1 MDLHVGD
8 LFVNAVSG
16 MAQGFA
22 VFFSVWYIILPPILY
37 GLFFLLWMQ
46 SRWGQS
52 ASKVKWILLEI
63 IPSRDIEKSPQPM
76 ESVFAGL
83 AGVVVTPTAFEEY
96 ILGFIPTAFSLEFV
110 STEGTVHFYIRTQ
123 AQFRSLVES
132 HLYAQY
138 PDIEIVEIAEDYIHG
153 VPRTIPNKDWDLW
166 GTDFELVK
174 EDLYPI
180 KTYKYFE
187 ESVTGKM
194 IDPLSGLIETM
205 GRVGPGQHVW
215 LQFITTPI
223 AEKTTRELLAVTVD
237 KFLGRQK
244 PDEIGV
250 LKMFFMDIWDVIR
263 HIPSGVAL
271 SEPGFYSYAAEKK
284 DEQPLEF
291 RLSPGEKEVLKALQA
306 NLGKQMFKVRMR
318 LVYLGRRDN
327 FSKAIGVTPI
337 MGAIKQFSDQNLN
350 GFKPNDD
357 SKTYA
362 SYVMENQRLR
372 YRQRRIFRRYITRD
386 GDPGETKF
394 ILSSEELATVF
405 HLPDMSVVAPTLAR
419 VSAKRGSAP
428 TNLPIQE

>member
-1 MDLHVGD
+1 
-8 LFVNAVSG
+8 
-16 MAQGFA
+16 
-22 VFFSVWYIILPPILY
+22 
-37 GLFFLLWMQ
+37 
-46 SRWGQS
+46 
-52 ASKVKWILLEI
+52 
-63 IPSRDIEKSPQPM
+63 
-76 ESVFAGL
+76 
-83 AGVVVTPTAFEEY
+83 
-96 ILGFIPTAFSLEFV
+96 
-110 STEGTVHFYIRTQ
+110 
-123 AQFRSLVES
+123 
-132 HLYAQY
+132 
-138 PDIEIVEIAEDYIHG
+138 
-153 VPRTIPNKDWDLW
+153 
-166 GTDFELVK
+166 
-174 EDLYPI
+174 
-180 KTYKYFE
+180 
-187 ESVTGKM
+187 
-194 IDPLSGLIETM
+194 
-205 GRVGPGQHVW
+205 
-215 LQFITTPI
+215 
-223 AEKTTRELLAVTVD
+223 
-237 KFLGRQK
+237 
-244 PDEIGV
+244 
-250 LKMFFMDIWDVIR
+250 MFFMDIWDVIR
-263 HIPSGVAL
+263 HIPSGVTL

>member
-263 HIPSGVAL
+263 HIPSGVTL